1 MAGLATITSKG
12 QVTIPKEIR
21 EQLNL
26 RPKDRLLMMVQG
38 DRIIIIPIRMR
49 PLTELFG
56 ALPVKE
62 PVPDIHT
69 LREIRYK
76 ELARRIMEGEE

>member
-26 RPKDRLLMMVQG
+26 RPKDRLLMMV
-38 DRIIIIPIRMR
+38 
-49 PLTELFG
+49 
-56 ALPVKE
+56 
-62 PVPDIHT
+62 
-69 LREIRYK
+69 
-76 ELARRIMEGEE
+76 